1 MVPYKISKLLN
12 DSIVQCLLK
21 KKKKWIEGNNLSSG
35 QYSANKNARFKTLMV
50 RLDLWDYSNAYIVKR
65 RITVEGNNDATTK
78 NKKLIFKN
86 NVPFDHACQKSITH
100 L

>member
-50 RLDLWDYSNAYIVKR
+50 RLDLWD
-65 RITVEGNNDATTK
+65 
-78 NKKLIFKN
+78 
-86 NVPFDHACQKSITH
+86 
-100 L
+100 

>member
-65 RITVEGNNDATTK
+65 RITVEGNNDAKTK

-86 NVPFDHACQKSITH
+86 NVPFDHACQKSITY